1 MRVPWWRVPGSQ
13 AGADGPVPP
22 QVRQYRKLLLEKCL
36 SSLRGPCVSTSV
48 TSEGLEVLA
57 KVLVELREGDLG
69 SAFSA
74 ISEQCRAFFDNVS
87 PHWRLAPP
95 WPSRGSPRMAAQ

>member
-1 MRVPWWRVPGSQ
+1 MR
-13 AGADGPVPP
+13 ADHVGI
-22 QVRQYRKLLLEKCL
+22 VRTLAFTLRSGGKRMALKHVKYHV
-36 SSLRGPCVSTSV
+36 SLRGPGVSTSV

-69 SAFSA
+69 SAFNA

-87 PHWRLAPP
+87 PHWCLAWP
-95 WPSRGSPRMAAQ
+95 WPSWGSPRMAAR

>member
-1 MRVPWWRVPGSQ
+1 M
-13 AGADGPVPP
+13 
-22 QVRQYRKLLLEKCL
+22 
-36 SSLRGPCVSTSV
+36 

-69 SAFSA
+69 STFNA

-87 PHWRLAPP
+87 AHWRPAWP
-95 WPSRGSPRMAAQ
+95 WPSWGSPRMAAR